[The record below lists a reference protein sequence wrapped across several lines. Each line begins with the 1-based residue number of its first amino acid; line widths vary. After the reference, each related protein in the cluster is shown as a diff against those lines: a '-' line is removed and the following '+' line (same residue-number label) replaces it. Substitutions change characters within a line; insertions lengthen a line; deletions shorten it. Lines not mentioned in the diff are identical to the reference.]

1 MTEWRGNRAGESYT
15 YKRVRWEPGMPDH
28 LGEFETYGNITG
40 GRVELSAFT
49 DLKASCTFDF
59 EGGTQPDTTD
69 LVRIYYSFTDDHG
82 DSASVPLGTFF
93 VTVGDVV
100 YYRDGD
106 ALIERGS
113 VTGSSTLS
121 VLLDKK
127 LGAPYTVAANTNCV
141 DAANALVK
149 SFDLKTNE
157 PTSNGTVTKS
167 AHTFE
172 PDDSYITVV
181 NWLLSTANYQACY
194 PDPYG
199 NVMIVPYVAPE
210 SRPVTQ
216 TFADDEHSIMLPE
229 VGLANDWYE
238 TPNVF
243 KVYHENDD
251 ECLWASA
258 SMDYGSRAS
267 LASRGGREVTM
278 VESVDELD
286 GASQAAR
293 IANLKA
299 IAEQRLIDNASEIE
313 KVTFTHAYIVMQPN
327 DAVQIDYSGTTWK
340 GNVTDM
346 TIDLS
351 PSTQCETHLRRF
363 VPNTLTITTDGGA
376 AW

>member
-157 PTSNGTVTKS
+157 PTSSGTVTKS

-181 NWLLSTANYQACY
+181 N
-194 PDPYG
+194 
-199 NVMIVPYVAPE
+199 
-210 SRPVTQ
+210 
-216 TFADDEHSIMLPE
+216 
-229 VGLANDWYE
+229 
-238 TPNVF
+238 
-243 KVYHENDD
+243 
-251 ECLWASA
+251 
-258 SMDYGSRAS
+258 
-267 LASRGGREVTM
+267 
-278 VESVDELD
+278 
-286 GASQAAR
+286 
-293 IANLKA
+293 
-299 IAEQRLIDNASEIE
+299 
-313 KVTFTHAYIVMQPN
+313 
-327 DAVQIDYSGTTWK
+327 
-340 GNVTDM
+340 
-346 TIDLS
+346 
-351 PSTQCETHLRRF
+351 
-363 VPNTLTITTDGGA
+363 
-376 AW
+376 